1 MQLLTFNQAAELL
14 SCSRNGVQILVDRGD
29 LPVINLSERIR
40 RIDQADLIAFIEQ
53 KKCRYIKEKTRS
65 TGQPILHTKVNESI
79 ARLGVPRNA
88 RHSHLKQI

>member
-40 RIDQADLIAFIEQ
+40 RIDQADLILSLIH
-53 KKCRYIKEKTRS
+53 I
-65 TGQPILHTKVNESI
+65 
-79 ARLGVPRNA
+79 
-88 RHSHLKQI
+88 